1 MKDSPGDKFPV
12 TYCRAAP
19 SVDFALRRKKGIEVR
34 LPSSV
39 TVNCR
44 SGGPPKS
51 TVQHFGSNG
60 KRRRRAVFRNK
71 LFKRA
76 KMYTVFISFTKVGAI
91 VLGEQREA
99 GRGIRNV
106 TRRAWVAFRHFIHQT
121 GKERPLRMD
130 CLYCLEI
137 GSEDRGRERERGV
150 S

>member
-1 MKDSPGDKFPV
+1 
-12 TYCRAAP
+12 
-19 SVDFALRRKKGIEVR
+19 
-34 LPSSV
+34 
-39 TVNCR
+39 
-44 SGGPPKS
+44 
-51 TVQHFGSNG
+51 
-60 KRRRRAVFRNK
+60 
-71 LFKRA
+71 
-76 KMYTVFISFTKVGAI
+76 MYTVFISFTKVGAI